1 MSIPG
6 LNLTTPSWTSSSQLN
21 SAYMLTIVGGV
32 ADATIDLANVR
43 RMPKMRFVF
52 LQTRALVAR
61 RTQPAQNV
69 DHHPQSNSQCQLVEV
84 KRRLMQIQLQ
94 PPSGHT
100 PSRATAPGISSRNPP
115 GLRTGGYRP
124 AHQGQ
129 QLQAYC
135 GSGWVSRYIRP
146 RQGVHRTDT
155 VGRIRSPMATVTRK
169 QTGG

>member
-100 PSRATAPGISSRNPP
+100 PSRATAPGISSRILPAF
-115 GLRTGGYRP
+115 GLAGIDQRIRANSFKHIVGQDGYRD
-124 AHQGQ
+124 
-129 QLQAYC
+129 
-135 GSGWVSRYIRP
+135 IF
-146 RQGVHRTDT
+146 VHDKECTAL
-155 VGRIRSPMATVTRK
+155 IL
-169 QTGG
+169 